1 MRLTRIFFTVVM
13 LITFILI
20 TVFQHPLSSFIPG
33 INPYISANPSNRSLH
48 FLLQDW
54 LHEFPD
60 SLPIILSIPV
70 FYVFPLFSCW
80 FRAVDWVGSCQLL
93 IARQSSISYRI
104 VAATHRLWSRIRQVA
119 PLCIILRF
127 LGPTRVCPF
136 KRHMDRFCR
145 VCCWSLMYPSQTTQ
159 HTTFVEVGRI

>member
-1 MRLTRIFFTVVM
+1 MYT
-13 LITFILI
+13 
-20 TVFQHPLSSFIPG
+20 
-33 INPYISANPSNRSLH
+33 YYCISAPPQLFHSRQPLHFCKSFNRSLH

-70 FYVFPLFSCW
+70 FSFFSVFPLFSCW
-80 FRAVDWVGSCQLL
+80 FRAVDWVGSCQFL

-104 VAATHRLWSRIRQVA
+104 VAATHGLWSRIRQVA

-136 KRHMDRFCR
+136 KRHMDRFGG
-145 VCCWSLMYPSQTTQ
+145 
-159 HTTFVEVGRI
+159 FVGFAADHWCAHRRPQNIRHL